1 MKKILTFITLALI
14 VVSCNKEFDNAMK
27 SADKEVILK
36 AADKYYEKKNWK
48 QALAL
53 YDRLPNLLA
62 GTDELAD
69 MSYKQAYANYYDKSY
84 KLAGHQFKS
93 FTVNNPRDP
102 RREEAAYMSALC
114 YHQDSRDYNL
124 DQEST
129 IAAINELQEF
139 LNTYPGSERSK
150 NISKLVDE
158 LSYKLEFKAYE
169 NARQYYKMAEYKAAD
184 IAFENV
190 LEDYPSTKLRP
201 QIFNYMM
208 RSKERLATLSSYDLK
223 SDRIENAISFTKQV
237 EREFPNSDNSKDAV
251 KIRESLEHEK
261 ENFAKLKVEYDKR
274 RAEREARIKRLSA
287 EQAAEMEKKAEN
299 NRKAKAVKEY
309 KDKVRGLQKD
319 SAILN
324 TPPPAAT
331 FKIPRKS
338 N

>member
-69 MSYKQAYANYYDKSY
+69 MSYKQA
-84 KLAGHQFKS
+84 
-93 FTVNNPRDP
+93 
-102 RREEAAYMSALC
+102 
-114 YHQDSRDYNL
+114 SRDYNL

-237 EREFPNSDNSKDAV
+237 EREFHNSDNSKDAV
-251 KIRESLEHEK
+251 KISESLEHEK

>member
-1 MKKILTFITLALI
+1 MKKTLTFIILALI

-27 SADKEVILK
+27 SADKDVILK

-69 MSYKQAYANYYDKSY
+69 MSFKQAFANYYDRSY

-102 RREEAAYMSALC
+102 RREEAAYMSAIC
-114 YHQDSRDYNL
+114 YYQDSRDYNL

-129 IAAINELQEF
+129 VSAINELQEF

-158 LSYKLEFKAYE
+158 LSYKLEFKAFE

-184 IAFENV
+184 ITFENV

-201 QIFNYMM
+201 QIYNYMM
-208 RSKERLATLSSYDLK
+208 RSKEKLAALSNFDLK
-223 SDRIENAISFTKQV
+223 ADRIESAIAFTRQV
-237 EREFPNSDNSKDAV
+237 EREFPNTDNSKDAV
-251 KIRESLEHEK
+251 KIRESLEDEK
-261 ENFAKLKVEYDKR
+261 VRFGKLKVEYDKR
-274 RAEREARIKRLSA
+274 RAEREAKIKKLSA
-287 EQAAEMEKKAEN
+287 EQAAELEKKAEN
-299 NRKAKAVKEY
+299 DRKSKLGKEY
-309 KDKVRGLQKD
+309 KNKVNELQRD
-319 SAILN
+319 SAVLN

-331 FKIPRKS
+331 FKIPRK
-338 N
+338 

>member
-1 MKKILTFITLALI
+1 MKKTLTFIILALI

-27 SADKEVILK
+27 SADKDVILK

-69 MSYKQAYANYYDKSY
+69 MSFKQAYANYYDRSY

-102 RREEAAYMSALC
+102 RREEAAYMSAIC
-114 YHQDSRDYNL
+114 YYQDSRDYNL

-129 IAAINELQEF
+129 VSAINELQEF

-158 LSYKLEFKAYE
+158 LSYKLEFKAFE

-184 IAFENV
+184 ITFENV

-201 QIFNYMM
+201 QIYNYMM
-208 RSKERLATLSSYDLK
+208 RSKEKLASLSNFELK
-223 SDRIENAISFTKQV
+223 ADRIESAIAFTRQV
-237 EREFPNSDNSKDAV
+237 EREFPNTDNSKDAV
-251 KIRESLEHEK
+251 KIRESLEDEK
-261 ENFAKLKVEYDKR
+261 VKFAKLKVEYDKR
-274 RAEREARIKRLSA
+274 RAEREAKIKKLSA
-287 EQAAEMEKKAEN
+287 EQAAELEKKAEN
-299 NRKAKAVKEY
+299 DKKSKLGKEY
-309 KDKVRGLQKD
+309 KNKVNELQRD
-319 SAILN
+319 SAVLN

-331 FKIPRKS
+331 FKIPRK
-338 N
+338 

>member
-1 MKKILTFITLALI
+1 MKKTLTFIILALI

-27 SADKEVILK
+27 SADKDVILK

-69 MSYKQAYANYYDKSY
+69 MSFKQAFANYYDRSY

-102 RREEAAYMSALC
+102 RREEAAYMSAIC
-114 YHQDSRDYNL
+114 YYQDSRDYNL

-129 IAAINELQEF
+129 VSAINELQEF

-158 LSYKLEFKAYE
+158 LSYKLEFKAFE

-184 IAFENV
+184 ITFENV

-201 QIFNYMM
+201 QIYNYMM
-208 RSKERLATLSSYDLK
+208 RSKEKLAALSNFDLK
-223 SDRIENAISFTKQV
+223 ADRIESAIAFTRQV
-237 EREFPNSDNSKDAV
+237 EREFPNTDNSKDAV
-251 KIRESLEHEK
+251 KIRESLEDEK
-261 ENFAKLKVEYDKR
+261 VRFGKLKVEYDKR
-274 RAEREARIKRLSA
+274 RAEREAKIKKLSA
-287 EQAAEMEKKAEN
+287 EQAAELEKKAEN
-299 NRKAKAVKEY
+299 DKKSKLGKEY
-309 KDKVRGLQKD
+309 KNKVNELQRD
-319 SAILN
+319 SAVLN

-331 FKIPRKS
+331 FKIPRK
-338 N
+338 